1 VAGALLLQ
9 YRASGTDPVVLD
21 EDRYGIYRTPAHDRY
36 YFRRLMWASL
46 LSGGQ
51 ATYGGLATYEPFAGT
66 NDVKGVQGYLTAV
79 RDGRLDDGAADFRH
93 IRRFFS
99 EAGLTLVGL
108 QPNDA
113 MGGNVGSSV
122 KVIAGGET
130 IIAYLQNANSSVP
143 GDANVAET
151 LAACSLNLP
160 AGTWRIRWFAPRTG
174 QWHPNPGGEEVSGGS
189 TRVLNSPF
197 PGDAVLLLTRS

>member
-1 VAGALLLQ
+1 VAGALILQ
-9 YRASGTDPVVLD
+9 YRALGNDPVVLD
-21 EDRYGIYRTPAHDRY
+21 EDRYGIYISPQHDRY
-36 YFRRLMWASL
+36 FFRRLMWASL

-66 NDVKGVQGYLTAV
+66 NNLKGVQGYLTAV

-108 QPNDA
+108 QPNDP
-113 MGGNVGSSV
+113 MGGNDGHSV
-122 KVIAGGET
+122 KVITGERT
-130 IIAYLQNANSSVP
+130 IIVYLQNADSRVP
-143 GDANVAET
+143 EAANVAET
-151 LAACSLNLP
+151 PAACRLHLP
-160 AGTWRIRWFAPRTG
+160 AGGWRMRWFDPRTG
-174 QWHPNPGGEEVSGGS
+174 QWHTNPEHAEVSGGS
-189 TRVLNSPF
+189 TRELKSPF